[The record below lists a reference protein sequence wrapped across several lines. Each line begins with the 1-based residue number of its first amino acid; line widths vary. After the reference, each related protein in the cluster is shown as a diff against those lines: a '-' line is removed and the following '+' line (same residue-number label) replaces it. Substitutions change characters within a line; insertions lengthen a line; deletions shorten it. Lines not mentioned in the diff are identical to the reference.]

1 MCVLSC
7 YLILFVVSAS
17 GRITRYLS
25 KNPTDSARDPAAR
38 PPLRLGLVED
48 RARAG
53 AKSLGPEE
61 HAAGQ
66 GQEAEDRIDVAI
78 YYDTV

>member
-1 MCVLSC
+1 LDLLVF
-7 YLILFVVSAS
+7 IQKK
-17 GRITRYLS
+17 TRNFFQKS
-25 KNPTDSARDPAAR
+25 QRFGQRSHR

-48 RARAG
+48 RAAG